1 MPVTRKTSGKSRHDP
16 MVAKSLL
23 AQLGDDEL
31 EAKYGRVSQPGKRK
45 KQSKNMIGDDE
56 SSEAILDPKTSK
68 RIFELARDQQ
78 DELEMLDDD
87 EEDAR
92 PSTSTR
98 PRFQDGDDEEDS
110 ELEDVDEEEI
120 EEIEIDEEDLETLDA
135 LHPHNAGERR
145 TLADIIFAKLE
156 SGETEQNTT
165 VIKKVHQDR
174 EKPDP
179 ALGLDPKV
187 VEAYSK
193 LGMFLHKYTSGPLP
207 KVFKVIPSTAAWA
220 RLLALTQPEN
230 WSPHACLAATRI
242 FISSMKPPQ
251 AQLFLSVVLLDAIR
265 EDIQQNK
272 KLNVHYYDAMRRAL
286 YKPGAFFK
294 GVIFPML
301 DQGCSLKE
309 AAIVASVLARTKI
322 PVLHASAALIRIA
335 EMDYS
340 GPNSLFIRVLVDKKF
355 DLPYKVVDALVFHF
369 IRLSNT
375 YKAKTRADSDKL
387 PVLWHQS
394 LLVFAQRYASDLTPD
409 QKDALLDVVRA
420 TPHAQI
426 GPEIRRE
433 LVNSVVRGAPRTDA
447 NGDVEMS

>member
-1 MPVTRKTSGKSRHDP
+1 MPATRKSSGKSRHDP
-16 MVAKSLL
+16 LL
-23 AQLGDDEL
+23 VQLGGDEL
-31 EAKYGRVSQPGKRK
+31 DAKYGRVSQPGKRK
-45 KQSKNMIGDDE
+45 KSKSTTEEDAE
-56 SSEAILDPKTSK
+56 VILDPKTSK

-78 DELEMLDDD
+78 DELQMADDD

-92 PSTSTR
+92 PSAITR
-98 PRFQDGDDEEDS
+98 SRLDDDEEDS
-110 ELEDVDEEEI
+110 ELEDLEDEDVEEI
-120 EEIEIDEEDLETLDA
+120 FEIDEGDMETLDA

-156 SGETEQNTT
+156 SGETENAA
-165 VIKKVHQDR
+165 VIKKVQQDR

-187 VEAYSK
+187 VTSYEK

-207 KVFKVIPSTAAWA
+207 KIFKVIPSLPAWA
-220 RLLALTQPEN
+220 RLLALTHPEN

-265 EDIQQNK
+265 DDIQQNK
-272 KLNVHYYDAMRRAL
+272 KLNVHYYDALRRAL

-355 DLPYKVVDALVFHF
+355 ELPYKVVDALVFHF

-375 YKAKTRADSDKL
+375 YKARTRGDAEAL

-433 LVNSVVRGAPRTDA
+433 LVNSVVRGAPRATD
-447 NGDVEMS
+447 GDIEMM